1 MRKFNNIAALIKRKR
16 LSHPQGLSQSDLSHL
31 LGYKNGQF
39 ISNVE
44 RALCNIPFKMMN
56 KVCDI
61 LHITPEEIKRAMIG
75 DYEDTIDAYL
85 QSNDSFDGK
94 MTEHLKEETTTYSNI
109 MNSNSPSYN
118 STTTTQSSEISSDF
132 IR

>member
-1 MRKFNNIAALIKRKR
+1 MRKFTHIAELIKRKR
-16 LSHPQGLSQSDLSHL
+16 LSHPKGLSQSDLSSL

-61 LHITPEEIKRAMIG
+61 LHITEEEIKEVMIK
-75 DYEDTIDAYL
+75 DYKDTLDAYFVANTTEAL
-85 QSNDSFDGK
+85 PKNDFNAPEFSNPVINPSVVNNGFG
-94 MTEHLKEETTTYSNI
+94 TELN
-109 MNSNSPSYN
+109 
-118 STTTTQSSEISSDF
+118 
-132 IR
+132 